1 MVIASRLVFGQDYCS
16 KMPNYIFQIINF
28 NFVFLARHIT
38 PMASHARDLL
48 SFKYYRDTEGGKR
61 EIAEKLLKHEPKT
74 KINYFVSASK
84 DLPGK
89 FMLSY
94 MPR

>member
-1 MVIASRLVFGQDYCS
+1 MGSIYKFISEINE
-16 KMPNYIFQIINF
+16 KFQF
-28 NFVFLARHIT
+28 YYLFLARHIT

-89 FMLSY
+89 FMMSY